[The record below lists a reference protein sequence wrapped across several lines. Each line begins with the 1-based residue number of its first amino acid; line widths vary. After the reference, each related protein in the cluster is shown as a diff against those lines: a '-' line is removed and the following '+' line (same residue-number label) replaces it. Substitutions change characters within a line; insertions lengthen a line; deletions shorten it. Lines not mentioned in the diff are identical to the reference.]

1 MPTNEQR
8 RETAKRRLERQLER
22 RAERARRRRQLTVL
36 FSAVGVVVLVGAV
49 ALVVVLTRGDNSS
62 TTTAAGSSSATKS
75 TTGAAPAT
83 AAPVPVPTARAK
95 PLAATVSC
103 TYKPTP
109 DQPASKKNTVPTGT
123 DISTQGT
130 VAVTM
135 TTSAGTIPLTLDR
148 AKAPC
153 TVHSLVNLV
162 QQNYFNNTPCHRL
175 TTEGIKVLQCGDPT
189 GKGSGGP
196 GYSFAN
202 EFPTDQ
208 LDAKDPAARKAAIYP
223 RGTIAMAN
231 AGPDTNGSQFF
242 LVYGDSPLPPQYTVF
257 GTISEPGLKV
267 LDAIAAKG
275 IKKGSGQGQPGDGA
289 PATPVTITTMTVKA

>member
-8 RETAKRRLERQLER
+8 RETAKRKLERQLER
-22 RAERARRRRQLTVL
+22 RAEKARRRRQLTVL
-36 FSAVGVVVLVGAV
+36 GSAVGVVVLVGAV
-49 ALVVVLTRGDNSS
+49 ALVVVLTRGGGSS
-62 TTTAAGSSSATKS
+62 ANTAAGKSSTPASS
-75 TTGAAPAT
+75 TSAAPT
-83 AAPVPVPTARAK
+83 PSAAALPTARAK
-95 PLAATVSC
+95 TMPATVSC

-109 DQPASKKNTVPTGT
+109 QQPASKKNTVPTGT

-153 TVHSLVNLV
+153 TVHGFVNLAD
-162 QQNYFNNTPCHRL
+162 QKYFDGTPCHRL
-175 TTEGIKVLQCGDPT
+175 VTEGLKVLQCGDPT
-189 GKGSGGP
+189 GKGTGGP

-208 LDAKDPAARKAAIYP
+208 FAPKDPAAQKAAIYP
-223 RGTIAMAN
+223 KGTIAMAN
-231 AGPDTNGSQFF
+231 SGPDTNGSQFF

-275 IKKGSGQGQPGDGA
+275 ITKGSGQGQPGDGA
-289 PATPVTITTMTVKA
+289 PATPVTITTMTAKA